1 MEQQVATE
9 QQTETATEAV
19 TKPAVTVKLETWA
32 TNDRMRHVPSV
43 EWLLWK
49 VDVDLRRRL
58 EKLLAP
64 VTAEVAQRPEIQAD
78 LRALCR
84 AFERLADVAKHVRSN
99 NNHGPSDPHGRVI
112 GALNLAVGSLKS
124 LEPALIGRRFPFHTF
139 ERSKAEP
146 LYGALLMAIDATER
160 LASRVRAID
169 RDIDE
174 RLLQGLVTLQNPVDE
189 RMLRPIA

>member
-1 MEQQVATE
+1 
-9 QQTETATEAV
+9 
-19 TKPAVTVKLETWA
+19 
-32 TNDRMRHVPSV
+32 V

-64 VTAEVAQRPEIQAD
+64 VTAEVAQRPEIQSD
-78 LRALCR
+78 LRSLCR
-84 AFERLADVAKHVRSN
+84 AFDRLAEVAKHARGN
-99 NNHGPSDPHGRVI
+99 NNHASGEAQARVI
-112 GALNLAVGSLKS
+112 GALNHAVGSLKS
-124 LEPALIGRRFPFHTF
+124 LEPSLIGRRFPFHTF

-160 LASRVRAID
+160 LASNVRTID

-174 RLLQGLVTLQNPVDE
+174 RLLQGLVTLQNPVDD